1 MYRIFNQGKET
12 VALYVGVTN
21 GARKVYADA
30 GFVGL
35 GLDDAHVE
43 GVDRWVEIGFD
54 RNKVDLGHW

>member
-1 MYRIFNQGKET
+1 MI
-12 VALYVGVTN
+12 ALYVGVTN

-35 GLDDAHVE
+35 GQSDAHVE

-54 RNKVDLGHW
+54 PTKVDLGHW